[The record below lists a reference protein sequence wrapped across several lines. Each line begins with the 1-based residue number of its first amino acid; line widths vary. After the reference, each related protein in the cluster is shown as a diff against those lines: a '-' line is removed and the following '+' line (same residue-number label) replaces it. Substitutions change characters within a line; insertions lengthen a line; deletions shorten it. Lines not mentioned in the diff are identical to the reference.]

1 MDISAT
7 KTGSIID
14 SISTADKGGDD
25 AIGTN
30 TAAVSFSNMLK
41 GNDGTAAQ
49 AGAQNA
55 LGAMMSRSTDIQAP
69 VRDEPS
75 ARPTNDD
82 HYDDSNT
89 VDHADDMPK
98 RESVHANTHDDHHD
112 AQDTAPHQSA
122 HRDEDPVQDAP
133 SHHDADTP
141 VSDNHASQDAGD
153 DHTAADDAPKHADS
167 SDGSNADQDVAQGE
181 GQAQKTQNNDGVDT
195 EKVGQVVS
203 DATGGD
209 ATQKQGSAIASGPE
223 AALAAATGAANAAPQ
238 EGKAQDTGKSTKA
251 SNTSNAA
258 THTAGEGNLNKGQA
272 NTEAKAAGPAQE
284 KMAASTQQAT
294 QQNANPA
301 QNQNRVSG
309 QEQAAQ
315 AATRGDDGKGQQTV
329 TQAQQQ
335 AQDLSRRLGGD
346 TRMNVEVS
354 VKNEGES
361 LTSRPNAA
369 LAQASSG
376 AGKTAKD
383 GAQQQ
388 AQTNTHLQSPQQAQQ
403 QAQVAV
409 QAQAANVAQGQN
421 AATQGNATQGATT
434 FQGGSVSTASATS
447 GADGT
452 GQTTTTQNTTPS
464 QQTTQTQDTQKQAQ
478 SKSAAQQRATV
489 DQVTVQI
496 SKALKAGADK
506 INIQLK
512 PASLGRVDVQLEM
525 SQDGRVTAT
534 IMADSRETLDMLK
547 NGARDLTRALNS
559 AGLQANSQDLNFNLR
574 ENAQQHMADKGNGKN
589 EQLDFND
596 ASDLPTDVDDMVL
609 AEGAANRILEDGRI
623 DIRA

>member
-14 SISTADKGGDD
+14 SISTADKGGDN

-30 TAAVSFSNMLK
+30 TAAISFSNMLK
-41 GNDGTAAQ
+41 GDGGTGAQ

-75 ARPTNDD
+75 TRPASDD
-82 HYDDSNT
+82 HYDDSSV
-89 VDHADDMPK
+89 VDHADDMPE
-98 RESVHANTHDDHHD
+98 RESVHADTHDDHHD
-112 AQDTAPHQSA
+112 AQDAAPRQSA
-122 HRDEDPVQDAP
+122 HRDEGPAQDAP
-133 SHHDADTP
+133 PHHDGDAP
-141 VSDNHASQDAGD
+141 ASDNHTSQDTGD
-153 DHTAADDAPKHADS
+153 DHTAADEAPKHADT
-167 SDGSNADQDVAQGE
+167 SDGSNADQDVTQSE
-181 GQAQKTQNNDGVDT
+181 GQAQKTHNTDGVDT
-195 EKVGQVVS
+195 EKVGQVAS
-203 DATGGD
+203 DATDGD
-209 ATQKQGSAIASGPE
+209 ATQKQGSAAAGPE
-223 AALAAATGAANAAPQ
+223 TALAAATGVANTAPQ
-238 EGKAQDTGKSTKA
+238 EGKTQDTGKTAKTSSTSSA
-251 SNTSNAA
+251 STP
-258 THTAGEGNLNKGQA
+258 TAGEGNLNKGQA
-272 NTEAKAAGPAQE
+272 ATDAKVAGPAQE
-284 KMAASTQQAT
+284 KTVVNTQQAT

-354 VKNEGES
+354 VKNEGET

-383 GAQQQ
+383 GAQQH

-403 QAQVAV
+403 QAQAAV

-421 AATQGNATQGATT
+421 AAPQGNAAQGASTVQAGT
-434 FQGGSVSTASATS
+434 VSATSATS
-447 GADGT
+447 GGDGA
-452 GQTTTTQNTTPS
+452 GQTTTQSTNPT
-464 QQTTQTQDTQKQAQ
+464 QQTAQTQDAQKQTQ

-496 SKALKAGADK
+496 TKALKAGADK

-525 SQDGRVTAT
+525 AQDGRVTAT

-559 AGLQANSQDLNFNLR
+559 AGLQANSQDLNFSLR

-596 ASDLPTDVDDMVL
+596 APDLPTDVDDMVL